1 MENISYIMAIISASS
16 AQEAEQIS
24 RKLVEERIAACVHQL
39 PMTSAFIWQGNFS
52 EDAEILLLAKTK
64 RSIFESRLVPA
75 VKAVHS
81 YDVPEITAVPIIAG
95 SAEYLA
101 WIDESV
107 DEESAW

>member
-1 MENISYIMAIISASS
+1 MESFTYIMAIISASS
-16 AQEAEQIS
+16 AEEAERIS

-39 PMTSAFIWQGNFS
+39 PMNSAFIWQGSFS
-52 EDAEILLLAKTK
+52 QDAEILLLAKTK
-64 RSIFESRLVPA
+64 RSIFETRLVPA
-75 VKAVHS
+75 VKEVHS

-107 DEESAW
+107 DEHS